1 LLCKTETMQK
11 LTNKEEEVML
21 VLWRLERAF
30 VKQVLAELPDDNHYN
45 TVSTII
51 RNLEDKGFVGHEAF
65 GNTYQ
70 YYPLIQREA
79 YRKKFMKTALASY
92 FDNSY
97 KNLVSYFV
105 EEAKISEAEWQEIKE
120 MIRKKGE

>member
-1 LLCKTETMQK
+1 MWCKTFDMQK

-70 YYPLIQREA
+70 YFPLVKREA

-105 EEAKISEAEWQEIKE
+105 EEAKISEEEWQEIKE